1 MVIDSKFKIS
11 YIESVCTYIHEC
23 IYECINEM
31 MKHKENVIIEH
42 RVPNFW
48 IKNLGIIEL
57 ISIYFSLYIIY
68 IYISYYI
75 YIIFL

>member
-42 RVPNFW
+42 RVPNF
-48 IKNLGIIEL
+48 
-57 ISIYFSLYIIY
+57 
-68 IYISYYI
+68 
-75 YIIFL
+75 